1 MIFSVQ
7 ELSCGG
13 KSTLSPTARNMGASL
28 SPQPDV
34 SGELNT
40 EALTCIVERLESEII
55 DGSWIHISYEETD
68 LEMMPFLVAQAN
80 KKYPELN
87 LKFVMSV
94 HELVSSIKETRME
107 GVESARFLVN
117 MGSSGIH
124 ISVVDFRV
132 MDGKTSVIL
141 FEPAACSAF
150 GPALL
155 ALRTKAA
162 LEREQL
168 PDCYFAMVELDI
180 QRSSSECGIF
190 SLALAKK
197 LHLEFMNLVKIHED
211 NICERLCGEEPFL
224 PSDKADRYLPVSF
237 YKHTQG
243 VQRLN
248 EYVEANP
255 AAGSSI
261 VNKKNETLYERF
273 DNNAVMLNDK
283 KLSIS
288 AHKKRI
294 AEYKSLLKP

>member
-1 MIFSVQ
+1 M
-7 ELSCGG
+7 
-13 KSTLSPTARNMGASL
+13 LSPTTRNMGASL

-150 GPALL
+150 DLLYWRWRPKQLLNVNNCLIVILLWSSWTFNEALL
-155 ALRTKAA
+155 NAVFLAW
-162 LEREQL
+162 
-168 PDCYFAMVELDI
+168 
-180 QRSSSECGIF
+180 RSPKNF
-190 SLALAKK
+190 SL
-197 LHLEFMNLVKIHED
+197 NL
-211 NICERLCGEEPFL
+211 
-224 PSDKADRYLPVSF
+224 
-237 YKHTQG
+237 
-243 VQRLN
+243 
-248 EYVEANP
+248 
-255 AAGSSI
+255 
-261 VNKKNETLYERF
+261 
-273 DNNAVMLNDK
+273 
-283 KLSIS
+283 
-288 AHKKRI
+288 
-294 AEYKSLLKP
+294 

>member
-1 MIFSVQ
+1 M
-7 ELSCGG
+7 
-13 KSTLSPTARNMGASL
+13 LSPTARNMGGSL
-28 SPQPDV
+28 SPQPEV
-34 SGELNT
+34 SGGLNT

-55 DGSWIHISYEETD
+55 DGSWINISYEETD
-68 LEMMPFLVAQAN
+68 LEVMPFLVAQAN

-107 GVESARFLVN
+107 GVESARFIVN

-155 ALRTKAA
+155 ALRTKAV

-197 LHLEFMNLVKIHED
+197 LHLESMNLVKIHED

-224 PSDKADRYLPVSF
+224 SSDKADRYLPVSF

-255 AAGSSI
+255 AAGNSI

-294 AEYKSLLKP
+294 DEYKSLLKP

>member
-13 KSTLSPTARNMGASL
+13 KSMLSPTTRNMGASL

-155 ALRTKAA
+155 ALRTKAV

-190 SLALAKK
+190 SMALAKK
-197 LHLEFMNLVKIHED
+197 LQLEFMNLVKIHED

-261 VNKKNETLYERF
+261 VKKKNETLYERF